1 VTVCERALHP
11 GHCALPAGYSF
22 SIDSHPIM
30 FFLEVNGIAQTGMM
44 TRKAAIAAAE
54 RGHAE
59 RPDAIVVLMKFN
71 PITNRDIEVKRLY

>member
-1 VTVCERALHP
+1 
-11 GHCALPAGYSF
+11 
-22 SIDSHPIM
+22 M

-54 RGHAE
+54 RGHTE

-71 PITNRDIEVKRLY
+71 PITNRDIEIKRLY